1 MDEFALIAE
10 LFAPL
15 ARGAPGALG
24 LADDAA
30 VLEVAEGRRLVA
42 TTDMMVAGRHFLPGD
57 PPDAVAR
64 KLLRVNLSDLAAM
77 GAAPRHYLLALA
89 IPHDTP
95 DDWLRGFAGGLAA
108 DQETFGVALAGG
120 DTVSTV
126 GPFTASI
133 TALGEVEPGREL
145 RRDGA
150 RAGDMVFVSGT
161 IGDGALGLLAA
172 RGELAGV
179 DGAGRER
186 LIGRYRL
193 PEPRI
198 ALGGRLAGV
207 AGAAIDVSD
216 GLVADVGHICECS
229 GLGAVIEA
237 ASVPLSAAAA
247 DALAADPSLRATVLA
262 GGDDYE
268 LAFAVP
274 AAREAEVANM
284 ADALELPLTRIGRM
298 VEGEGVSVLDES
310 GAPVELP
317 SSGWQHR

>member
-15 ARGAPGALG
+15 AVDTPGAFG

-30 VLEVAEGRRLVA
+30 VLEVTEGRRLVA
-42 TTDMMVAGRHFLPGD
+42 TTDMMVAGLHFLPDD

-89 IPHDTP
+89 IPRDTA
-95 DDWLRGFAGGLAA
+95 DDWLRGFADGLAA
-108 DQETFGVALAGG
+108 DQKTFRVALAGG
-120 DTVSTV
+120 DTVSTT

-150 RAGDMVFVSGT
+150 RSGDLVFVSGT

-179 DGAGRER
+179 DRAGREG

-193 PEPRI
+193 PEPRV

-216 GLVADVGHICECS
+216 GLVADVGHLCRCS

-237 ASVPLSAAAA
+237 ASVPLSGAAAH
-247 DALAADPSLRATVLA
+247 ALAADPSLRATVLA

-274 AAREAEVANM
+274 AARAAEVADI
-284 ADALELPLTRIGRM
+284 AAELGIPLTAIGRM
-298 VEGEGVSVLDES
+298 VDGEGVSVLDES
-310 GAPVELP
+310 GAEIMLA
-317 SSGWQHR
+317 SGGWQHR